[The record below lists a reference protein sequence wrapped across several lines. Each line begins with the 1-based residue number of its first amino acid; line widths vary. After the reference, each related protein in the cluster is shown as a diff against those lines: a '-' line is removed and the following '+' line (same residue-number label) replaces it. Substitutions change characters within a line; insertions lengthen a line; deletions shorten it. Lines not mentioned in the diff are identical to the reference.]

1 MTIDVPDTISSTTFC
16 AASLLKSFTTTF
28 APREAKRSEYL
39 RSEVSRGKYLQG
51 YCTHALPR
59 PPPAPVTTTV
69 CPLNE
74 SCDMV
79 VEVVVEVKVQEKS
92 ESKLSRACGVR

>member
-79 VEVVVEVKVQEKS
+79 VVVVVEVEVQEKS

>member
-69 CPLNE
+69 CSLNE

-79 VEVVVEVKVQEKS
+79 VEVVEVKVQEKS